1 MISAL
6 ILKRE
11 GYQLPVISYH
21 WSLFT
26 VYCSLFELR
35 LRLEAGFFLGSLWCG
50 LSSETKGLYPRVMR
64 GVPTNLPKKAL
75 FDVTVH
81 QVAHPQVIDIP
92 VASHPA

>member
-1 MISAL
+1 MTIEDYL
-6 ILKRE
+6 R
-11 GYQLPVISYH
+11 
-21 WSLFT
+21 F
-26 VYCSLFELR
+26 LR
-35 LRLEAGFFLGSLWCG
+35 LGFLAGEEGGFTSD
-50 LSSETKGLYPRVMR
+50 TKGLYPRVMR